1 MADSQ
6 IKSRERVS
14 KRGEVFTAKREVNA
28 MLDLVKHETERLDSR
43 FLEPACGT
51 GNFLEEILL
60 RKLDAAT
67 RASIPDGKKTPI
79 PAKFERN
86 SIVVLTSIYGVDLM
100 FDNVAE
106 CRARL
111 YEIWHKAYKKSCR
124 RSVSEL
130 VCGAAKVILSRNII
144 QGNSLSMKKVDDR
157 QNDLEDPIVFSEWS
171 FIGEYRVKRTDYR
184 LDKMLAGKYKGAD
197 AKTRRH
203 DVARP
208 PRPCRKGEGALA
220 TAVFATTSLLLSSS
234 AKAQRNLACMSGSP
248 PEKVTPPPEDRR
260 ISALTRISCASS
272 ATVQRRPHITRAPW
286 GQSPPF

>member
-86 SIVVLTSIYGVDLM
+86 SIVVLTSIYGVELM
-100 FDNVAE
+100 MDNAVECRERLYRVWYNEYSKICKGIKSDDVCNVA
-106 CRARL
+106 RVILGAN
-111 YEIWHKAYKKSCR
+111 I
-124 RSVSEL
+124 
-130 VCGAAKVILSRNII
+130 VCGNA
-144 QGNSLSMKKVDDR
+144 LSMKKVDADV
-157 QNDLEDPIVFSEWS
+157 NDTEEPIIFPEWA
-171 FIGEYRVKRTDYR
+171 FIGEYKVKRTDYR
-184 LDKMLAGKYKGAD
+184 FDKLLAGKYHRPKSD
-197 AKTRRH
+197 AQDRPM
-203 DVARP
+203 ARQATLFSTGDANEE
-208 PRPCRKGEGALA
+208 GEIVKQYPIL
-220 TAVFATTSLLLSSS
+220 
-234 AKAQRNLACMSGSP
+234 P
-248 PEKVTPPPEDRR
+248 HYRR
-260 ISALTRISCASS
+260 IADYAE
-272 ATVQRRPHITRAPW
+272 
-286 GQSPPF
+286 